1 MPKTNVTYVLCNI
14 GGISQYVWIADAI
27 DKNLIQL
34 SFIFLDKTTDTL
46 KSILSEKGF
55 SCHQLSVNTKKD
67 IPKAI
72 YQAVRI
78 FKTEKTD
85 VVHTHLVD
93 ASLVGLSAASIAGV
107 RKRIHTRHHADFH
120 HQHYKKGV
128 MLDNLINYL
137 STEIIVISKNVQT
150 IVEKKERF
158 HQGKLRLIHHG
169 FRLKDFD
176 AVSAENI
183 TRIKS
188 TYGISGHPVIGMV
201 SRYETGKGILYGIL
215 AFEKIIREYPD
226 AKLVIANAF
235 GPDKDAVKSQL
246 SRLPSGSV
254 IEITYEKDVTAL
266 YKSFD
271 ILVHVPVDATYEAFG
286 QVYIEAMAAAVPVVC
301 TLSGIAGEYI
311 TDGRNAV
318 VADYKNEEQIYEG
331 IKKLLNDASFKENI
345 VGQAKKDVSDIFDF
359 SKIMSELNKLYLSV

>member
-107 RKRIHTRHHADFH
+107 RKRIHTRHHANFH
-120 HQHYKKGV
+120 HDHFKKGV
-128 MLDNLINYL
+128 YLDNVINYL
-137 STEIIVISKNVQT
+137 STNIIVISKNV
-150 IVEKKERF
+150 
-158 HQGKLRLIHHG
+158 
-169 FRLKDFD
+169 
-176 AVSAENI
+176 ENI
-183 TRIKS
+183 VCTKEKFHDHKIS
-188 TYGISGHPVIGMV
+188 LIYHGIQLAEFEVANTNKIQLMKEKYKLNGFPIIGMV
-201 SRYETGKGILYGIL
+201 SRYEEGKGVQYAIE
-215 AFEKIIREYPD
+215 AFKQIITEHKQ
-226 AKLVIANAF
+226 AILVIANAY
-235 GPDKDAVKSQL
+235 GPEKARISKLLQQVPADNY
-246 SRLPSGSV
+246 
-254 IEITYEKDVTAL
+254 IEIEYEKDIKTL
-266 YKSFD
+266 YKCFD
-271 ILVHVPVDATYEAFG
+271 IFVHVPTDKEYEAFG

-301 TLSGIAGEYI
+301 TLSGIACEYVNSN
-311 TDGRNAV
+311 NASV
-318 VADYKNEEQIYEG
+318 VDYKNADDIARACNRFLKDDIY
-331 IKKLLNDASFKENI
+331 KQNI
-345 VGQAKKDVSDIFDF
+345 VLTAKNDVAKIFGF
-359 SKIMSELNKLYLSV
+359 EKMMSELNALYLS